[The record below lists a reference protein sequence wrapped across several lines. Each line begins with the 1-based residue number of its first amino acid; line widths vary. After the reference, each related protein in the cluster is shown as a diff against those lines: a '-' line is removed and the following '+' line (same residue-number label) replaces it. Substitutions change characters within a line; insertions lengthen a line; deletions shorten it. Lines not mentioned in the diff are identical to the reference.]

1 MSEHQDRTEVPNEER
16 FRSYPLQDRD
26 RQLLTVLAMCRCLS
40 TEQVRRL
47 CFAGRTETPAHKRL
61 RQLAGVGKYGF
72 PEPLVE
78 RTVQQTYAGD
88 LITVWKPTALGYG
101 VAANFAETITRPP
114 RGGDV
119 RPQLI
124 EHALLL
130 NELFV
135 GLAEAPLKRDLATKV
150 SAIPRRRHRSAADG
164 LYVDAKALSF
174 KWIACDSVRLPWKEY
189 RNGDSMDRIIQ
200 PDAVLELPTLRR
212 RLFLE
217 AETGSHTIV
226 PRGFHKPGSTLNK
239 AERYQ
244 CFICELADFDL
255 KITFYAQ
262 RYPDGFT
269 PEVLFLVPT
278 PGRAESVNRAVSEWS
293 TQHLRQWKLPRA
305 LTIPDAVREILTG
318 LGEWSSEQEPASE
331 AKGAAS
337 ALFPARDI
345 KLLCDFF
352 NDTVGT
358 LKKVRAAARTEV
370 RCPLLTLRPPMRSEG
385 CWCSYARASSLVALP
400 DRSGLRPS
408 REVSGAGLTIRD
420 TFFFSEGCS
429 RPRDD
434 EGFRGERASGARL
447 KLPLEAPA
455 GALAL
460 RPDEPRTRSAASRVP
475 ASSSKRRAAC
485 PTRHCSGPAGLN

>member
-1 MSEHQDRTEVPNEER
+1 VSEHQDRTEIPKRELL
-16 FRSYPLQDRD
+16 RSYSLQDRD

-61 RQLAGVGKYGF
+61 RQLAGIGKYGF
-72 PEPLVE
+72 PDPLVE
-78 RTVQQTYAGD
+78 RTVQQTYSGD
-88 LITVWKPTALGYG
+88 LITVWKPTGLGYV
-101 VAANFAETITRPP
+101 VAGNVVETITRPP

-135 GLAEAPLKRDLATKV
+135 GLAEAPLKRALTARV
-150 SAIPRRRHRSAADG
+150 SEIPRRRHRGAADG
-164 LYVDAKALSF
+164 LYVNAKALPF
-174 KWIACDSVRLPWKEY
+174 RWLACDSVRLPWKEY

-217 AETGSHTIV
+217 SETGSHTIV
-226 PRGFHKPGSTLNK
+226 PRGFDKPGSTLNK

-244 CFICELADFDL
+244 CFISELADFDL

-262 RYPDGFT
+262 RYPDGFI
-269 PEVLFLVPT
+269 PEVLFLVPNSS
-278 PGRAESVNRAVSEWS
+278 RAESINRALSEWS
-293 TQHLRQWKLPRA
+293 AEHLRQWKLPRA
-305 LTIPDAVREILTG
+305 LTILDAVRDILTA
-318 LGEWSSEQEPASE
+318 LGEWSSEQDSASD

-358 LKKVRAAARTEV
+358 LKKVRAAARDRGEMPPPYPAVTDEV
-370 RCPLLTLRPPMRSEG
+370 RRLLVQLRRS
-385 CWCSYARASSLVALP
+385 VT
-400 DRSGLRPS
+400 PS
-408 REVSGAGLTIRD
+408 
-420 TFFFSEGCS
+420 
-429 RPRDD
+429 
-434 EGFRGERASGARL
+434 
-447 KLPLEAPA
+447 AP
-455 GALAL
+455 G
-460 RPDEPRTRSAASRVP
+460 
-475 ASSSKRRAAC
+475 
-485 PTRHCSGPAGLN
+485 